1 MVSIEEICNKYSLQ
15 FRYSTISSKFNSSK
29 GIFNKKFNSMKKTLQ
44 LISLLLITHISIS
57 QNALRFDGSND
68 YVQTTYSGVLG
79 TTNRTFEAWI
89 YLDLTPTGNKCIMDY
104 GRNAAYS
111 RNTFGVNAS
120 RSLVYLSGGN
130 NIASNTNVVP
140 VGAWTHVAFVLNS
153 GVGYFYVNGVQ
164 IGTGPLP
171 LVNTPSG
178 WDNFRIGQRVSG
190 GTIPFPGRI
199 DEVRMWNVA
208 RTQTEI
214 ASYMNSEFCA
224 APSALKAYYKLNQ
237 GTAGGTNTTV
247 TSATDDA
254 GTNNG
259 TLTNFALT
267 GATSNW
273 VTGKSIFPVS
283 IDSTFTLSVC
293 GSYTMPD
300 GTLVT
305 TPGTYYDT
313 ISSSTSCDSLNSY
326 VISFVPAIIQ
336 NSISDSGCVSYT
348 TPMGKLITSSGTYYD
363 TISTSTSCDTT
374 IEYNIIISGAVDDSV
389 YRVGGRMTSFDTWAS
404 HQWVRCDSNYKP
416 IVGATS
422 YWFLAILPGD
432 YACIVTR
439 GSCVDTSDCININP
453 ASINE
458 NNLNQLFEIYPNP
471 ATSVL
476 NINNIENRNITRLT
490 IIDISGKTVLNKSNI
505 VSKSLNIESLEKG
518 VYFLKIETKDGTA
531 IIKFVKG

>member
-1 MVSIEEICNKYSLQ
+1 
-15 FRYSTISSKFNSSK
+15 
-29 GIFNKKFNSMKKTLQ
+29 MKK
-44 LISLLLITHISIS
+44 ILLLITVLLITQLSIS
-57 QNALRFDGSND
+57 QNALRFDGTND
-68 YVQTTYSGVLG
+68 KVQTTYAGVLG

-89 YLDLTPTGNKCIMDY
+89 YLYATPTGNKCIMDY
-104 GRNAAYS
+104 GRNAVYG
-111 RNTFGVNAS
+111 RNTFGVNAN

-130 NIASNTNVVP
+130 NIASNTSVVP
-140 VGAWTHVAFVLNS
+140 VGAWTHVAFVFNS
-153 GVGYFYVNGVQ
+153 GTGYFYVNGVQ
-164 IGTGPLP
+164 VGTGPLP

-178 WDNFRIGQRVSG
+178 WDNYRIGERVSG
-190 GTIPFPGRI
+190 GTIPFSGRI
-199 DEVRMWNVA
+199 DEVRIWNVA

-214 ASYMNSEFCA
+214 ASTMNTEFCA
-224 APSALKAYYKLNQ
+224 APTSLKAYYKLNQ

-273 VTGKSIFPVS
+273 VTGKSIFPVAL
-283 IDSTFTLSVC
+283 DSTYSISAC

-313 ISSSTSCDSLNSY
+313 ISSSASCDSLNSY
-326 VISFVPAIIQ
+326 VVSFVPAIIQ

-348 TPMGKLITSSGTYYD
+348 TPLGKVITSSGTYYD
-363 TISTSTSCDTT
+363 TISTSVSCDTT
-374 IEYNIIISGAVDDSV
+374 IEYNIVISGAVDDSI

-404 HQWVRCDSNYKP
+404 QQWVRCDSNYKP
-416 IVGATS
+416 IVGATT
-422 YWFLAILPGD
+422 YFYIATLPGD
-432 YACIVTR
+432 YAVIVTR

-458 NNLNQLFEIYPNP
+458 NSINDLFEIYPNP
-471 ATSVL
+471 ASSVL
-476 NINNIENRNITRLT
+476 NINNIENRNITSIS
-490 IIDISGKTVLNKSNI
+490 IIDITGKISLNKSNL
-505 VSKSLNIESLEKG
+505 VSKKLNIESLENG
-518 VYFLKIETKDGTA
+518 VYFLKIETKDGIAT
-531 IIKFVKG
+531 IKFVKA